1 MQEKGKDFFAMLAER
16 DHTTVEKVKEKI
28 SKRIWAGLHD
38 PDPERRAQWERI
50 PCAGDVPTP
59 EEWLRYSVERLK
71 EDGRE
76 DLLRHYLIDE
86 GCAFQRKRNTRYRY
100 AGRKTAGMNTPCCV
114 FPLFISA
121 VLYEMLSL

>member
-1 MQEKGKDFFAMLAER
+1 MEILFIQTGGFTLQENGKDFFAMLAER

-76 DLLRHYLIDE
+76 DLLRHYLID
-86 GCAFQRKRNTRYRY
+86 
-100 AGRKTAGMNTPCCV
+100 
-114 FPLFISA
+114 
-121 VLYEMLSL
+121 

>member
-1 MQEKGKDFFAMLAER
+1 MQKKGKDFFAMLAER

-28 SKRIWAGLHD
+28 SKRIWEGLHD

-59 EEWLRYSVERLK
+59 EEWLRYSVERLR

-76 DLLRHYLIDE
+76 DLLRWYLHD
-86 GCAFQRKRNTRYRY
+86 
-100 AGRKTAGMNTPCCV
+100 
-114 FPLFISA
+114 
-121 VLYEMLSL
+121 

>member
-28 SKRIWAGLHD
+28 SKRIWEGLHD

-59 EEWLRYSVERLK
+59 EEWLRYSVERLRD
-71 EDGRE
+71 DGRE
-76 DLLRHYLIDE
+76 DLLLSIPWLQSHSI
-86 GCAFQRKRNTRYRY
+86 RYREPSIPNDR
-100 AGRKTAGMNTPCCV
+100 AT
-114 FPLFISA
+114 
-121 VLYEMLSL
+121 

>member
-1 MQEKGKDFFAMLAER
+1 MEILLIQTGGFTLQENKKDFFAMLAER

-28 SKRIWAGLHD
+28 SKRIWKGQHD

-59 EEWLRYSVERLK
+59 EEWLRYSVERLR

-76 DLLRHYLIDE
+76 DLLRHYLID
-86 GCAFQRKRNTRYRY
+86 
-100 AGRKTAGMNTPCCV
+100 
-114 FPLFISA
+114 
-121 VLYEMLSL
+121 

>member
-28 SKRIWAGLHD
+28 SKRIWEGLHD

-50 PCAGDVPTP
+50 PCTGDIPTP
-59 EEWLRYSVERLK
+59 EEWLHYSVKRLK

-76 DLLRHYLIDE
+76 DLLRHYLCD
-86 GCAFQRKRNTRYRY
+86 
-100 AGRKTAGMNTPCCV
+100 
-114 FPLFISA
+114 
-121 VLYEMLSL
+121 

>member
-1 MQEKGKDFFAMLAER
+1 MQENEKDFFAMLAER

-28 SKRIWAGLHD
+28 SKRIWEGLHD

-59 EEWLRYSVERLK
+59 EEWLRYSVKRLR

-76 DLLRHYLIDE
+76 DLLRWYLHD
-86 GCAFQRKRNTRYRY
+86 
-100 AGRKTAGMNTPCCV
+100 
-114 FPLFISA
+114 
-121 VLYEMLSL
+121 

>member
-1 MQEKGKDFFAMLAER
+1 MEILFIQTGGFTLQEKEKDFFAMLAER

-59 EEWLRYSVERLK
+59 EEWRRYSVERLK

-76 DLLRHYLIDE
+76 DLLRHYLID
-86 GCAFQRKRNTRYRY
+86 
-100 AGRKTAGMNTPCCV
+100 
-114 FPLFISA
+114 
-121 VLYEMLSL
+121 

>member
-1 MQEKGKDFFAMLAER
+1 MGVIIVTIGGYRIPQLEHRIVYIMGFTWRYYSYRQEAITLQENGKDFFVMLAER

-28 SKRIWAGLHD
+28 SKRIWEGLHD

-59 EEWLRYSVERLK
+59 EEWLHYSGNRLK

-76 DLLRHYLIDE
+76 DLLRRYLID
-86 GCAFQRKRNTRYRY
+86 
-100 AGRKTAGMNTPCCV
+100 
-114 FPLFISA
+114 
-121 VLYEMLSL
+121 